1 MLPESKHAFGMKTKS
16 GVEFLVH
23 IGLDTVELNGE
34 GFTVLA
40 KQGSKVKAGD
50 PVIRFD
56 KAFIEG
62 KGINLTTM
70 VVFTGGF
77 DKEIQTDLYNQK
89 VNAGDVV
96 ISE

>member
-1 MLPESKHAFGMKTKS
+1 MPIYRIDSNSATDLRFGRSVRTS
-16 GVEFLVH
+16 
-23 IGLDTVELNGE
+23 D
-34 GFTVLA
+34 
-40 KQGSKVKAGD
+40 VKAGD

-77 DKEIQTDLYNQK
+77 DKEIQTDVYNQK